1 MGYFGQSENSAY
13 VMAEIVKLEDV
24 EKSLFLYGSQEQ
36 RTTLAIELAKSLG
49 TELTNEEIAC
59 LKAGLISSD
68 YIYDLFDFIPS
79 GKQTYGIE
87 YLFDTIG
94 QDLET
99 VIKEYEVSPHKIW
112 TITLEGDDECTANG
126 FYSVNR
132 FAYLIQKDAVQP
144 CSLTFHD
151 VWEVDDDED

>member
-1 MGYFGQSENSAY
+1 MDYFGQSENSAY
-13 VMAEIVKLEDV
+13 VMAEIVKLDDDK
-24 EKSLFLYGSQEQ
+24 KSLFLYGSQEQ
-36 RTTLAIELAKSLG
+36 RSTLAIDLAKSLG
-49 TELTNEEIAC
+49 IGLTNEEISC

-87 YLFDTIG
+87 YLFDTFG

-112 TITLEGDDECTANG
+112 TITLEGNNESITNG
-126 FYSVNR
+126 LYRVNR
-132 FAYLIQKDAVQP
+132 FAYLIQKQALQP

-151 VWEVDDDED
+151 VWGADDDD